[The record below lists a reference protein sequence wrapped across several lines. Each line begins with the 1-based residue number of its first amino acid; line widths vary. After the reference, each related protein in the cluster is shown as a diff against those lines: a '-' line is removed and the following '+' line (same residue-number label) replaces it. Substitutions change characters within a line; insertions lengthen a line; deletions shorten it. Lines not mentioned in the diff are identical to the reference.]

1 MTSFENFHHQF
12 RGLVERAMLSE
23 LEDML
28 RSLAEALR
36 PVASD
41 AQVHVEHAAEAL
53 HAARRRGMALEIHGS
68 DGLLY
73 GGVQQPRHPRNRIDV
88 PRERCLWCGSTDGHR
103 VNCGKLFPD
112 PVPGDDEAAGTLPV

>member
-1 MTSFENFHHQF
+1 MTNFTNFYHQF

-28 RSLAEALR
+28 RILAEALR

-41 AQVHVEHAAEAL
+41 AQVHAERAAESL
-53 HAARRRGMALEIHGS
+53 HAARRRGATWPGEPERVDWGAIAERLN
-68 DGLLY
+68 
-73 GGVQQPRHPRNRIDV
+73 PPRNRIDV
-88 PRERCLWCGSTDGHR
+88 PRERCLWCGSTDWHR

-112 PVPGDDEAAGTLPV
+112 AVPGDEGAAGTLTV